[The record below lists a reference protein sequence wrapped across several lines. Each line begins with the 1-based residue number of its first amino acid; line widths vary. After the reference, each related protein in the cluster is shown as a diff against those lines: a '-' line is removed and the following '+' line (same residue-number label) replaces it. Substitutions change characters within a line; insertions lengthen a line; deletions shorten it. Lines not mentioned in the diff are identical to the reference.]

1 MESVKLTIVGAASL
15 RCGIPVIASLAT
27 YFGERPLEV
36 SFYDADEERLE
47 LFSLFA
53 NKAFRFSDNPHTLRS
68 STDALEMLDGADR
81 VVLQLD
87 EHCARKENKV
97 NGFKLES
104 SGAEE
109 ISAALSRLAPG
120 IANQAAVMSL
130 LFPEVRVPLDYY
142 YRLDWPGSIGLEER
156 RSIPHQLLRWIREE
170 EYLHDIF
177 REFERSP
184 LKSWLD
190 DVSTAIVVSDAGG

>member
-1 MESVKLTIVGAASL
+1 VESVKLTIVGAASL
-15 RCGIPVIASLAT
+15 RCGIPVVASLAT

-47 LFSLFA
+47 LFSAFA
-53 NKAFRFSDNPHTLRS
+53 RKAFKFSDNPHTLRS
-68 STDALEMLDGADR
+68 STDVLEMLEDADR

-87 EHCARKENKV
+87 ENCARKENKAS
-97 NGFKLES
+97 GFKPES

-109 ISAALSRLAPG
+109 ISAALGRFALG
-120 IANQAAVMSL
+120 IPNQAGVISL
-130 LFPEVRVPLDYY
+130 LMPEVRIPLDYY
-142 YRLDWPGSIGLEER
+142 YRLDWPGPIGLEEK

-177 REFERSP
+177 REYERSP
-184 LKSWLD
+184 LKSWMD
-190 DVSTAIVVSDAGG
+190 DVSTAIVVSEG